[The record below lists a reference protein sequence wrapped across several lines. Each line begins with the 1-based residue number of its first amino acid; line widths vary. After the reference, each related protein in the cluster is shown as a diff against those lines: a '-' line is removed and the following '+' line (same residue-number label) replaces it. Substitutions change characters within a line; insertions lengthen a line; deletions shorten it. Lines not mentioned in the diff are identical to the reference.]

1 MNEDQIEAPAESPT
15 ESKPEPTL
23 EERLADAEA
32 RAAANLGFAKTLAA
46 ILTCSMKDNAQ
57 RILKIPLV
65 RMERNYDREMVAVDF
80 DGRTQTYVVVRRPRE
95 SRLIVLPGDH

>member
-1 MNEDQIEAPAESPT
+1 MSDEQSTSPAEASAEP
-15 ESKPEPTL
+15 KPEPTL

-65 RMERNYDREMVAVDF
+65 RMERSYDREMVAVDF
-80 DGRTQTYVVVRRPRE
+80 DGRTQTYVVVRKPRE
-95 SRLIVLPGDH
+95 NRLIVLPGDH